1 MQLLLSI
8 LTSSLFIFNTV
19 SINKNIENISPI
31 IIDAY
36 ILAYDAMY
44 NESENFEVDY
54 IILDMESYFFS
65 DTSYE
70 DREKMINHFRKYDK
84 VIVNSSLFSL
94 KEIGLVDNIGNLK
107 LNGEILMID
116 CIDYTSYD
124 NGIIIKALNFKS
136 PIGAKFY
143 TIKLA
148 IENNSWVLK
157 SITLDGVA

>member
-1 MQLLLSI
+1 MQLLSI
-8 LTSSLFIFNTV
+8 LISTFFIFNTV
-19 SINKNIENISPI
+19 SINKNIKFISPR

-44 NESENFEVDY
+44 SQSENFEAGY
-54 IILDMESYFFS
+54 IILDMESYFFA

-70 DREKMINHFRKYDK
+70 DREKMINNFRKYDK

-124 NGIIIKALNFKS
+124 NGIIIKALNYKS
-136 PIGAKFY
+136 PIATKFY
-143 TIKLA
+143 TINLA

>member
-1 MQLLLSI
+1 MHI
-8 LTSSLFIFNTV
+8 VYLFIFR
-19 SINKNIENISPI
+19 NI
-31 IIDAY
+31 
-36 ILAYDAMY
+36 L
-44 NESENFEVDY
+44 
-54 IILDMESYFFS
+54 
-65 DTSYE
+65 
-70 DREKMINHFRKYDK
+70 KYDK

-124 NGIIIKALNFKS
+124 NGIIIKALNFRS